1 MEPTR
6 VDERFQERRRE
17 SAGPQPVAR
26 VISRLLSSRG
36 YDREQSAGRL
46 ATAWAEV
53 APPAFRNRS
62 RAGAVRRGV
71 LEVVVSHSALV
82 QEMGFHKE
90 EVLRRLGEA
99 VPAEGIADIKCR
111 VGDVS

>member
-1 MEPTR
+1 M
-6 VDERFQERRRE
+6 DERFQEKRRD
-17 SAGPQPVAR
+17 ATGPQSAAR
-26 VISRLLSSRG
+26 VIARLLSSRG
-36 YDREQSAGRL
+36 YDREQSAGQL
-46 ATAWAEV
+46 ATAWEAV

-99 VPAEGIADIKCR
+99 IPAEGIADIKCR